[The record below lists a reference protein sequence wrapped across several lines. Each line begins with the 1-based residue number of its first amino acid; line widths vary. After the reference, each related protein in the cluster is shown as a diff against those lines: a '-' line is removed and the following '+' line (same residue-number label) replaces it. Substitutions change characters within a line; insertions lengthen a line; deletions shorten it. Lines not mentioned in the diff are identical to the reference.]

1 MKKILLLV
9 LIFVTSVSYCQTAEE
24 YFNKAYGKN
33 EIKDYQGAIEDYTKA
48 IEINPNYSE
57 AYNNRGTVK
66 TNFKD
71 YKGAIEDYTKAI
83 GINSNYSD
91 AYNSRGTAKSILEDY
106 RGAIADYTKAIEI
119 NPNDSEAYN
128 YRGDSKVQLKDYQ
141 GAIEDYT
148 KAIELNPN
156 YSDAYYNRGVSK
168 LNLNQKESAYLDW
181 IKAEE
186 LGDSDAYDLIKK
198 YFKVNLLNRY
208 LSETD
213 KFNGE
218 KTYYGGGTIVSFMKV
233 IGKGKSSQYVSV
245 NVYGSTLNYGC
256 YGVSILFENGKKII
270 RSNEKVDT
278 DYNDSGWRYKAFF
291 TPTLNEINLLK
302 TQKIT
307 AVKLYIYDADV
318 DDSESNTILKDARII
333 LTTPQKK

>member
-1 MKKILLLV
+1 MKKILMVV
-9 LIFVTSVSYCQTAEE
+9 LFSLTFFSYGQTAED
-24 YFNKAYGKN
+24 YLNKAYNKAELKG
-33 EIKDYQGAIEDYTKA
+33 YQEAIVDYTKA
-48 IEINPNYSE
+48 IEINPNYSN
-57 AYNNRGTVK
+57 AFVG
-66 TNFKD
+66 
-71 YKGAIEDYTKAI
+71 
-83 GINSNYSD
+83 
-91 AYNSRGTAKSILEDY
+91 
-106 RGAIADYTKAIEI
+106 
-119 NPNDSEAYN
+119 
-128 YRGDSKVQLKDYQ
+128 RGDSKVQLKDYQ

-168 LNLNQKESAYLDW
+168 LNLNQKESACLDW

-186 LGDSDAYDLIKK
+186 FGDSDAYNLIKQHC
-198 YFKVNLLNRY
+198 KVNLLNRY

-213 KFNGE
+213 KFSGE
-218 KTYYGGGTIVSFMKV
+218 KTYYGGGTKVSFMKV

-256 YGVSILFENGKKII
+256 YGVYILFENGKKIV

-278 DYNDSGWRYKAFF
+278 DYSDGKWKYKAFF

-318 DDSESNTILKDARII
+318 DDNESNTILKDAKII
-333 LTTPQKK
+333 LTTPKKK